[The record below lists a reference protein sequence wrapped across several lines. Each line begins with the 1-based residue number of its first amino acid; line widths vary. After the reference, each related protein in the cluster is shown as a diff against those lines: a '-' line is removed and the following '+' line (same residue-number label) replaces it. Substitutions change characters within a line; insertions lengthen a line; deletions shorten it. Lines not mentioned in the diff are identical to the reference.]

1 MSDPLF
7 VLAMLCTAAAV
18 SEWLGSRGFGR
29 KIGGILIVIA
39 LAAVLANTGV
49 IPSASNAPPLY
60 GQLLAVAAPVSIFL
74 LLLDVHL
81 ASLKQAGAK
90 MLSAFLIGSAG
101 TLLGVL
107 AAFWLTDAQAWLGQF
122 AAPIGG
128 MYVATYIGG
137 SANFNAVAMNYGVV
151 NEATLFAGANAVDNV
166 ATAVWLAL
174 LLILPR
180 MVHLMLGTQQT
191 STAEVPE
198 PEMASTA
205 RPLTLGSLTT
215 LLALAFGVY
224 WLSLAVSNWS
234 VAALGW
240 KIPAILILT
249 TLALLLAQLP
259 AVQRLG
265 GANLIGTYG
274 AYLFLAVIGAYCDL
288 GELAKLGKL
297 GALLMLFVTLAVLIH
312 GIIVFA
318 AGMLLR
324 LPPEMMA
331 IASCANI
338 GGPTTVMPTAR
349 SLGRMDLLLP
359 GILVGSLGNAIGTY
373 AGFLAVWLLSGSS

>member
-7 VLAMLCTAAAV
+7 ILAVLCTAAAV
-18 SEWLGSRGFGR
+18 SEWLGSHGVGR
-29 KIGGILIVIA
+29 RIGGILIVIA
-39 LAAVLANTGV
+39 LAAVLANIGV

-60 GQLLAVAAPVSIFL
+60 GQLLTVGAPVCIFL

-81 ASLKQAGAK
+81 ASLRLAGGK
-90 MLSAFLIGSAG
+90 MLGAFLIGSAG
-101 TLLGVL
+101 TLIGVVG
-107 AAFWLTDAQAWLGQF
+107 AFWLTGARDWLGKF

-128 MYVATYIGG
+128 MYTATYIGG
-137 SANFNAVAMNYGVV
+137 SANFNAVAINYGVM

-166 ATAVWLAL
+166 VTAVWMAA

-180 MVHLMLGTQQT
+180 AVHALLRTQHAV
-191 STAEVPE
+191 SNVEE
-198 PEMASTA
+198 SASENSLNA
-205 RPLTLGSLTT
+205 RPITLGSLTT
-215 LLALAFGVY
+215 LLALAFSAY
-224 WLSLAVSNWS
+224 WLSLALSAWS
-234 VAALGW
+234 SQALGFRV
-240 KIPAILILT
+240 PAILILT
-249 TLALLLAQLP
+249 TLALAMAQLP
-259 AVQRLG
+259 QVQRLG
-265 GANLIGTYG
+265 GANMIGTYG

-288 GELAKLGKL
+288 AELAKLGEL
-297 GALLMLFVTLAVLIH
+297 AALLLLFVSLAVLIH
-312 GIIVFA
+312 GVIVFG
-318 AGMLLR
+318 AGALLR

-373 AGFLAVWLLSGSS
+373 VGFLAVWLLDR